1 MLEGALTPAPPRPAR
16 RRISRRDAARR
27 ALKRLSVSRPQ
38 AARRVREHHDARWR
52 IHQSHLCRAHCTVF
66 SSGKR
71 RAAPQSSRRWG
82 DGFTASASA
91 SCLPAPR
98 GGARS
103 ERTATLPMGTI
114 AEALIRRRRRQGRW
128 PARARI
134 CLKGRAGQ
142 GGQGGAGRGR
152 AEESPVRRHV
162 SRDLRSRPGRA
173 KSRAGAA
180 PRPARD
186 A

>member
-38 AARRVREHHDARWR
+38 AGRRDACGSATTPDGAYINRTCAGR
-52 IHQSHLCRAHCTVF
+52 IVQYLVVASGERRRRTHEDGATV
-66 SSGKR
+66 SPHPHPHP
-71 RAAPQSSRRWG
+71 A
-82 DGFTASASA
+82 
-91 SCLPAPR
+91 CLPR

-103 ERTATLPMGTI
+103 ERTATLPMGAI
-114 AEALIRRRRRQGRW
+114 ADPTAPTPGPLACPCSHLPQRQGR
-128 PARARI
+128 ARRAR
-134 CLKGRAGQ
+134 
-142 GGQGGAGRGR
+142 RGR
-152 AEESPVRRHV
+152 AESSRVRRHV

-180 PRPARD
+180 SRPARD